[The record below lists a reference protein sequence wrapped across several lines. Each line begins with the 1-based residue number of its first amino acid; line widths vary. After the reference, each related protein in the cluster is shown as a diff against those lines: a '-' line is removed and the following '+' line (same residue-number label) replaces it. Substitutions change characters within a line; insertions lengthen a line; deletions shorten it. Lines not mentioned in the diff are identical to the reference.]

1 MKRLILLSLIV
12 CLGLTAYAQSPL
24 KTVSFH
30 KNPNE
35 IVDLREL
42 KEKAGSDSDLDGNK
56 AARIRIKAQ
65 GFDEKKL
72 LDFTVFPRPGMEV
85 IYKEFKQGE
94 LWVYV
99 SSKVQGT
106 LVIKYMGEFEFKLPS
121 KLEPKCGYDLVL
133 GMETGTLVI
142 RTVPT
147 NAEIYIDNEKV
158 GTGYASKAVAVG
170 SEHSYKVQCN
180 NYYPKEGR
188 IYFSQKE
195 EQSLNVELDPNFG
208 YITIKS
214 EPSGAEVYVD
224 DEKVGTTPYLMKKIK
239 LGQHVVELRKTGYES
254 TADMVTIKIGEPN
267 TQLENVKLTA
277 IRVPMG
283 SLELSSNP
291 TGAII
296 TINGKQYGQTPKTIT
311 EFEVGTYTVYFS
323 KEGYENLAQTVTV
336 KDGKQE
342 TLAVT
347 MMKTSVAQQ
356 PVPTTPTNTTAATS
370 ASGNR
375 TFTVNGVSFE
385 MIAVKGGTFTMGA
398 TSEQGSDADSDE
410 RPTHSVTLSDY
421 YIGKLEVTVAQFR
434 EFINETNYRTDA
446 DKDGGSYI
454 WNGSSWEKRNGVNW
468 KCDASGK
475 MRGSWED
482 NYPVIYVSWNDA
494 KAYCEWLSRK
504 TGQSFRLPTEA
515 EWEYAARGGN
525 KSRGYKYSGSDS
537 IDDVAWYT
545 SNSGSKTH
553 QVGTKSPN
561 ELGVYDMS
569 GNVWEWCQDWYG
581 DYSSGSQYN
590 PTGPSSGSYRVFR
603 GGSWNHNAEYCRVS
617 IRNGYAPDDRYSSY
631 GFRVVLH

>member
-1 MKRLILLSLIV
+1 MKRFILLSLIV
-12 CLGLTAYAQSPL
+12 CLGLMAYAQSPL

-42 KEKAGSDSDLDGNK
+42 KDKADRDSDLDGNK

-170 SEHSYKVQCN
+170 SEHSYKVQCT

-188 IYFSQKE
+188 LFFSQKE
-195 EQSLNVELDPNFG
+195 EKSLNVELDPNFG

-214 EPSGAEVYVD
+214 DPSGAEVYVD

-296 TINGKQYGQTPKTIT
+296 TINGRQYGQTPTT
-311 EFEVGTYTVYFS
+311 LTDFGVGTYTVYFS
-323 KEGYENLAQTVTV
+323 KEGYQNLSQTVEI
-336 KDGKQE
+336 KDGKKE

-347 MMKTSVAQQ
+347 MTKTTVPQQ
-356 PVPTTPTNTTAATS
+356 PVPTPTPINNTNATASNAASSEGVFSVSSYKKVQFSQGNLQYQASTRTWRFAEHQWDIIGDANKNISSSYSGWIDLFGWGTSGYNGKNPWMTSTTSTDYGNGERDIAGTNYDWGVNNTISNGGGKSWRTLTRDEWVYVFNTRSTSSGIRYAKATLN
-370 ASGNR
+370 G
-375 TFTVNGVSFE
+375 VNGVILLPDNWSSSNYSLGNTNSSGASYSSNRISQSDWTNKFE
-385 MIAVKGGTFTMGA
+385 ANGAVFLPAAGDRWGKYVSNVGSKGGYWSA
-398 TSEQGSDADSDE
+398 SYDK
-410 RPTHSVTLSDY
+410 SDY
-421 YIGKLEVTVAQFR
+421 
-434 EFINETNYRTDA
+434 DA
-446 DKDGGSYI
+446 
-454 WNGSSWEKRNGVNW
+454 R
-468 KCDASGK
+468 
-475 MRGSWED
+475 
-482 NYPVIYVSWNDA
+482 YV
-494 KAYCEWLSRK
+494 
-504 TGQSFRLPTEA
+504 GF
-515 EWEYAARGGN
+515 
-525 KSRGYKYSGSDS
+525 YSADL
-537 IDDVAWYT
+537 
-545 SNSGSKTH
+545 
-553 QVGTKSPN
+553 SPN
-561 ELGVYDMS
+561 G
-569 GNVWEWCQDWYG
+569 W
-581 DYSSGSQYN
+581 
-590 PTGPSSGSYRVFR
+590 SYRGRARSLRLVC
-603 GGSWNHNAEYCRVS
+603 SAE
-617 IRNGYAPDDRYSSY
+617 
-631 GFRVVLH
+631 

>member
-1 MKRLILLSLIV
+1 MKRFILLSLIV

-94 LWVYV
+94 MWVYV

-158 GTGYASKAVAVG
+158 GTGYASKAVSVG
-170 SEHSYKVQCN
+170 AEHSYKVQCT

-214 EPSGAEVYVD
+214 DPSGAEVYVD

-342 TLAVT
+342 TLSVT
-347 MMKTSVAQQ
+347 MMKTSVAQP
-356 PVPTTPTNTTAATS
+356 PVAPTPVTGNPNTSVNISSSNGEFSVSSNNKVCFAKGNLQYQASTKTWRFAEHQWDMIGDANKNISSSYSGWIDLFGWGTSGYNGKNPWMTSTTSTDYGNGERDIAGTNYDWGVNNTISNGGGKSWRTLTRDEWVYVFDKRS
-370 ASGNR
+370 TNSGIR
-375 TFTVNGVSFE
+375 YAKAIVNGVNGVILLPDNWSSSNYSLNNTNKTDASFGSNRISQSDWTNKFE
-385 MIAVKGGTFTMGA
+385 ANGAVFLPAAGWRYGTDVYGV
-398 TSEQGSDADSDE
+398 GSYGLYWSASYYDSDGARDVYFDAGYLNPGNWHHRE
-410 RPTHSVTLSDY
+410 NGRSV
-421 YIGKLEVTVAQFR
+421 
-434 EFINETNYRTDA
+434 
-446 DKDGGSYI
+446 
-454 WNGSSWEKRNGVNW
+454 
-468 KCDASGK
+468 
-475 MRGSWED
+475 
-482 NYPVIYVSWNDA
+482 
-494 KAYCEWLSRK
+494 
-504 TGQSFRLPTEA
+504 RLVCPA
-515 EWEYAARGGN
+515 EN
-525 KSRGYKYSGSDS
+525 
-537 IDDVAWYT
+537 
-545 SNSGSKTH
+545 
-553 QVGTKSPN
+553 
-561 ELGVYDMS
+561 
-569 GNVWEWCQDWYG
+569 
-581 DYSSGSQYN
+581 
-590 PTGPSSGSYRVFR
+590 
-603 GGSWNHNAEYCRVS
+603 
-617 IRNGYAPDDRYSSY
+617 
-631 GFRVVLH
+631 